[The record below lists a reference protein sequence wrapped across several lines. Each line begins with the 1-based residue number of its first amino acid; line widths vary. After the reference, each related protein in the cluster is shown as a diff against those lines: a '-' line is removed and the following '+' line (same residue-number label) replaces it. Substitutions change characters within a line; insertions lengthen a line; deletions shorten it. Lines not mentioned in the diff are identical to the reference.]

1 MLAPSIVTAQS
12 FFAKQRVAVW
22 EIFDRNNDVKL
33 ATSTKTT
40 IRTNIEEAFTNSKHY
55 EYYSYSIS
63 EVKAALVQQGIT
75 RPTPF
80 DIAKKIRE
88 MSVSKGAE
96 VDYVIFSVVKV
107 KMHSN
112 SYDEFVV
119 NLSSELF
126 STTTYKCEK
135 MADVDMLS
143 NTSAIPNACSE
154 LLSELLGERLSV
166 TTNANLQSYQQP
178 STSTQSADKKVGD
191 IIYHNGVIALVIAV
205 DNSGQ
210 HGVLLSAEE
219 TVCHSSEADEWL
231 KDLGSE
237 WRLPNRSHL
246 QMIYQNKDHL
256 NAALRHNGF
265 NGVAEG
271 WYWTREWASEN
282 WSFVFNMNGGY
293 ACSYKEVVESGKF
306 PKDNKLHVR
315 AVSAF

>member
-1 MLAPSIVTAQS
+1 MTIRELYGVD
-12 FFAKQRVAVW
+12 FV
-22 EIFDRNNDVKL
+22 IF
-33 ATSTKTT
+33 TT
-40 IRTNIEEAFTNSKHY
+40 I
-55 EYYSYSIS
+55 
-63 EVKAALVQQGIT
+63 
-75 RPTPF
+75 
-80 DIAKKIRE
+80 KI
-88 MSVSKGAE
+88 
-96 VDYVIFSVVKV
+96 IQ
-107 KMHSN
+107 HSN
-112 SYDEFVV
+112 SFDEFQVH
-119 NLSSELF
+119 LSSDFF
-126 STTTYKCEK
+126 STETQKSERMFYVDLKS
-135 MADVDMLS
+135 DV
-143 NTSAIPNACSE
+143 NEIPSACAQ
-154 LLSELLGERLSV
+154 LLAGLLGERTSSQ
-166 TTNANLQSYQQP
+166 QSYQQP

-293 ACSYKEVVESGKF
+293 ACSYKKVVESGKS
-306 PKDNKLHVR
+306 PKDHKLHVR
-315 AVSAF
+315 AVCAF